1 MNVARAG
8 GCCSFVIKQ
17 CSHTCCLKR
26 DCGTFGQHRSQKNP
40 SSEPAPPNS
49 AKCARRISW
58 LRSSRLGR
66 FRTATRFF
74 WHLPFFRLTSYYQ
87 QRYTGTVSASSCF
100 TLPRVASVNT
110 PATGRAYRAHD
121 VNEGNHT
128 THSRDWRT
136 EEASLEESLVLNM
149 VSRFSSLQPQLRR
162 SGSEV
167 YLYRITLPHQNQD
180 IKLSH
185 TF

>member
-1 MNVARAG
+1 MLQFCYQTV
-8 GCCSFVIKQ
+8 
-17 CSHTCCLKR
+17 SHTCCLKR

-58 LRSSRLGR
+58 LRSSRPGR

-87 QRYTGTVSASSCF
+87 LRCTGTVSASSCC

-121 VNEGNHT
+121 VDEGNHT
-128 THSRDWRT
+128 THTREWRT
-136 EEASLEESLVLNM
+136 EEARGV
-149 VSRFSSLQPQLRR
+149 FSAQYGLKILQPTASTAQVRLR
-162 SGSEV
+162 SVSV
-167 YLYRITLPHQNQD
+167 PNHITTSKPRHQA
-180 IKLSH
+180 
-185 TF
+185 